1 MQQAQQ
7 QLQLS
12 GPYGQMFADSQQ
24 IPLDIVGANGFGR
37 YDEISISETFNM
49 IISDGAL
56 VNFAG
61 YELVASIAPNG
72 VGRGVYNVILLNKI
86 AAVINNGFYLID
98 TNNEFIRGGTLNTN
112 SGNVYFADN
121 EASQIAI
128 VDGTWVYIYTYN
140 VTPPTFQAFQILSA
154 VAGFTY
160 AAPVY
165 IDYQD
170 GRFIIADGNSNNF
183 ILSAVGN
190 GLIWPPGTVASPLPF
205 ANAVGQIQTK
215 PAKCMAAVAL
225 SRELIVFG
233 QTFAEPWYD
242 AGLQI
247 FPYQRDNFTAIDY
260 GLVNQSTIG
269 KLDNTICWLGVNEK
283 SNISV
288 YMMYLD
294 NQPQRMSNDGLD
306 YIFQNLTA
314 PKDCYGFMYRE
325 AGHPYYQLTFVTD
338 NLTYLFDLSTQP
350 AQVFSLTDDQMDYHP
365 ARRVVYF
372 NGSNYFVS
380 LLDGN
385 VYKMSSSITSYN
397 GLVIPRI
404 RTCSNIRW
412 PDNARSVIQAVYITM
427 ESGIN
432 QNYIPTAQ
440 NLPDNTTTNYL
451 SNRLD
456 TSLSQDGGYTFYNVS
471 SMELPRT
478 GMRRNALPIYNLG
491 ATGNDIT
498 LRFRWNTLGRVVVS
512 GGFISVRR

>member
-1 MQQAQQ
+1 MQQ
-7 QLQLS
+7 QLQLNGVS
-12 GPYGQMFADSQQ
+12 GAMYANSQR
-24 IPLDIVGANGFGR
+24 IPLDIVGANTFGR
-37 YDEISISETFNM
+37 YDEISNDQTFNM
-49 IISDGAL
+49 VISDNTL

-61 YELVASIAPNG
+61 YTQVASIAPNG
-72 VGRGVYNVILLNKI
+72 IARGVYNVILLNKL
-86 AAVINNGFYLID
+86 ATVINDGLYLID
-98 TNNEFIRGGTLNTN
+98 TNDDFVRVGTLNTN

-121 EASQIAI
+121 EASQIGI
-128 VDGTWVYIYTYN
+128 VDGVYVYIYSYG
-140 VTPPTFQAFQILSA
+140 VTPPTFTSFQIESPI
-154 VAGFTY
+154 AGFTY

-170 GRFIIADGNSNNF
+170 GRFIVADGNSNNF
-183 ILSAVGN
+183 ILSQVGN
-190 GLIWPPGTVASPLPF
+190 GLIWPSATGPLPF
-205 ANAVGQIQTK
+205 ANAVAPIQTK

-260 GLVNQSTIG
+260 GLVNQSSIG
-269 KLDNTICWLGVNEK
+269 KLDNTICWLGINEK
-283 SNISV
+283 ANISV

-306 YIFQNLTA
+306 YQFQNLSN

-325 AGHPYYQLTFVTD
+325 AGHPFYQLTFVTD

-350 AQVFSLTDDQMDYHP
+350 PSIYTLTDENMNYHI

-380 LLDGN
+380 LIDGN
-385 VYKMSSSITSYN
+385 VYKMNSSIYSYN
-397 GLVIPRI
+397 GFVIPRI
-404 RTCSNIRW
+404 RTCQNIRW
-412 PDNARSVIQAVYITM
+412 PDGARSVIQSVYITM

-432 QNYIPTAQ
+432 QNYRPDAV
-440 NLPDNTTTNYL
+440 NLPNNLSTNYL

-456 TSLSQDGGYTFYNVS
+456 VSLSQDGGYTFYNVAS
-471 SMELPRT
+471 KELPRT

-491 ATGNDIT
+491 ATTNDST
-498 LRFRWNTLGRVVVS
+498 LRFRWNTLGRVVIS
-512 GGFISVRR
+512 GGFLSLYR